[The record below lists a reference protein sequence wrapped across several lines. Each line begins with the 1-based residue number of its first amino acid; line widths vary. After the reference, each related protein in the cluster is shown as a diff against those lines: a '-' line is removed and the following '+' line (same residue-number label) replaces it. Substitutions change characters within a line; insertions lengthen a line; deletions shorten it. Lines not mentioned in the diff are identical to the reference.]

1 MKSKSCGLVI
11 WYNPGIDEVKNMKT
25 YYDELEKIFIIDNSD
40 INNSELINN
49 LEKIE
54 YIPNYKNL
62 GIATALNQGCKK
74 AIENGYQWV
83 LTMDQDSKFDNNFKS
98 FLKEANQIIEK
109 DDSIAIVGSK
119 IQKNEKSGYLEGII
133 TSGNILNLNAYLNVN
148 GFRDDFFIDEVDID
162 ICYRLRKKGYKI
174 YRLENIILK
183 HKLGNPK
190 SLSILGKTI
199 TSMNHG
205 YIRKYYIIR
214 NRLHMSKLYP
224 EYRLSYIKGC
234 ILYTIKI
241 LLLEEDKIK
250 KLTYSLKGYI
260 DYKRN
265 KFGKL

>member
-11 WYNPGIDEVKNMKT
+11 WYNPGIGEVKNLKT
-25 YYDELEKIFIIDNSD
+25 YYDELEKIFIVDNSD
-40 INNSELINN
+40 INNSKLIEN

-74 AIENGYQWV
+74 AIENGYQWI
-83 LTMDQDSKFDNNFKS
+83 LTMDQDSKFDNNFNS
-98 FLKEANQIIEK
+98 FLKEANRIVKK
-109 DDSIAIVGSK
+109 DNSIVIVGPK
-119 IQKNEKSGYLEGII
+119 IQENQKSGYMERII
-133 TSGNILNLNAYLNVN
+133 TSGNLLNLKAYLSVN
-148 GFRDDFFIDEVDID
+148 GFRDDFFIDEVDFD

-174 YRLENIILK
+174 YCLENIILK

-205 YIRKYYIIR
+205 HIRKYYIIR

-224 EYRLSYIKGC
+224 ECRLSYIKDC
-234 ILYTIKI
+234 ILDTIKI
-241 LLLEEDKIK
+241 LLLEKDKIK
-250 KLTYSLKGYI
+250 KLIYSLKGYI